1 MSTPRLALGLM
12 SGTSMDGVDVALIET
27 DGHRV
32 HRFGPTLLRPYTDPE
47 RAAIAAA
54 LAEGPTLAT
63 RADRP
68 TALANAEVIVT
79 AAHAEAVK
87 DFLDQNGLTAADI
100 AVIGFHGQ
108 TVFHAPARRLTVQ
121 IGDGLSLA
129 RATGIPVVYDFR
141 AADVAAGG
149 QGAPLVPIYHAAL
162 VAGSDLP
169 RPVAVVNIGGVA
181 NITFVADTPPNNGPA
196 LHTMDATV
204 LDLVAFDCGPGN
216 ALLDDWCA
224 AKAGRPVD
232 VDGHLAARGKVD
244 ETVLADLLA
253 HPYFALPA
261 PKSLDRNAFSAAAVA
276 RLSTEDGAATLTAFT
291 ARTIARGFDLLPE
304 RPKSIVVAG
313 GGAHNPTMLAM
324 IAEATGADVKTA
336 SQVGWS
342 TDFMEAQAFA
352 HLAVRHLEGLPLS
365 WPGTTGVPKPTR
377 GGVLARG

>member
-1 MSTPRLALGLM
+1 
-12 SGTSMDGVDVALIET
+12 
-27 DGHRV
+27 
-32 HRFGPTLLRPYTDPE
+32 
-47 RAAIAAA
+47 
-54 LAEGPTLAT
+54 
-63 RADRP
+63 
-68 TALANAEVIVT
+68 
-79 AAHAEAVK
+79 VK